1 LQIANLELE
10 LTQGDIAAQNDVEA
24 VVNAANAE
32 LKIGGGVA
40 GALHRKAGPE
50 LEKACRPLAPISP
63 GEAVLTK
70 AFKLPNQ
77 YVIHTL
83 GPVYGRDKPEAELL
97 EKCYQNSLE
106 LAEKNNIKSIAFP
119 AISTGA
125 FGYPIK
131 KAAKKLPESIALVYS
146 IQYMPLAKK
155 IKKELEENY
164 NKKTTLFQQVL
175 GCSNIKPDLTKDTQ
189 AVLLVGS
196 GVFHALELYYN
207 SKIPVYILGEDN
219 FKEITKEDMDSF
231 KKNKKASY
239 MNFLNSDQVGI
250 IITTKPGQKRFSRAL
265 EIKEK
270 IENKFDKKAYL
281 FISDEIDSPE
291 FENFPEIKSWV
302 NTACPRLDLIS
313 NKIINAGDMDLS

>member
-1 LQIANLELE
+1 MQIANLELE

-97 EKCYQNSLE
+97 EKCYQNSLK

-131 KAAKKLPESIALVYS
+131 KAAKISLQTVKEILAQLENIEIIRFVLYSQRDLKVYQNEAAE
-146 IQYMPLAKK
+146 IF
-155 IKKELEENY
+155 ENY
-164 NKKTTLFQQVL
+164 
-175 GCSNIKPDLTKDTQ
+175 
-189 AVLLVGS
+189 
-196 GVFHALELYYN
+196 
-207 SKIPVYILGEDN
+207 
-219 FKEITKEDMDSF
+219 
-231 KKNKKASY
+231 
-239 MNFLNSDQVGI
+239 
-250 IITTKPGQKRFSRAL
+250 
-265 EIKEK
+265 
-270 IENKFDKKAYL
+270 
-281 FISDEIDSPE
+281 
-291 FENFPEIKSWV
+291 
-302 NTACPRLDLIS
+302 LD
-313 NKIINAGDMDLS
+313 